1 VSTQEP
7 PSRRERRAADGAV
20 PPLPPMPAW
29 AGPAASPAGGGA
41 GENRNPLVEDED
53 DGRLPT
59 AQLEMAAFGPH
70 LVAGEWLPAAPPK
83 RRSVAPWALGTA
95 IVALVAAVFVG
106 WLLPL
111 GVVAVVLALVS
122 LRRRHDSR
130 LVAGWA
136 LALGL
141 LAIVYS
147 AGWLLWTLP
156 QLDALR
162 A

>member
-1 VSTQEP
+1 MGV
-7 PSRRERRAADGAV
+7 AV
-20 PPLPPMPAW
+20 
-29 AGPAASPAGGGA
+29 
-41 GENRNPLVEDED
+41 
-53 DGRLPT
+53 
-59 AQLEMAAFGPH
+59 
-70 LVAGEWLPAAPPK
+70 
-83 RRSVAPWALGTA
+83 
-95 IVALVAAVFVG
+95 VALVAAVFVG

-111 GVVAVVLALVS
+111 GVIAVVIAVVS

-130 LVAGWA
+130 RTAVWA
-136 LALGL
+136 LVLGV